1 MVRVI
6 WLLDLQLPMQSVHI
20 TTNVVIQHVMI
31 KFVCDLL
38 QVSSFFWYSGFL
50 HQTDC
55 HDITEILLKVALN
68 TIIVSLKFVVYLLQ
82 SEEEFYHVITR
93 DSGHY

>member
-1 MVRVI
+1 MSLTNIIVTLIPVRTRSKSKDFKSFGASNLKILIKGVLYLLRTVVVRVI

-38 QVSSFFWYSGFL
+38 QVRSFFWVLWFPPP
-50 HQTDC
+50 
-55 HDITEILLKVALN
+55 N
-68 TIIVSLKFVVYLLQ
+68 
-82 SEEEFYHVITR
+82 
-93 DSGHY
+93 